1 MLKDRTRI
9 ERQLSIAQQE
19 LSAVETRLAAAGVT
33 GKARNKNALWRHLN
47 ADYRQLKRRLL
58 AVAALESR
66 EADVIKRR
74 EEKAGAVEA

>member
-19 LSAVETRLAAAGVT
+19 LSAVETKLAAEGVT
-33 GKARNKNALWRHLN
+33 GKARNKNALWRHLS
-47 ADYRQLKRRLL
+47 ADYRQLKRRLH
-58 AVAALESR
+58 AVAALETR
-66 EADVIKRR
+66 EADVLKRR